1 MWPFK
6 SKPAAPDMEQRAFS
20 GLTLDYVNSRRKGLL
35 SDGHVPLSATVGTAC
50 HYWQS
55 AFAMLDA
62 LPEPMPPNVLAQI
75 GHDLLMRGESCWHIR
90 LTDGD
95 LDLVPAAYW
104 DELPNGKYHL
114 HIARVGTT
122 ETVRAL
128 ESEVLKLVINPHPQQ
143 PWRGRSPFQMMGLSP
158 TLLAEIEQ
166 AISAAMP
173 MAGKGFLPMP
183 ASIAPEEKAKALSGL
198 QSGSLAVVTSKADF
212 GHQTGG
218 ERSEF
223 RRVELTPD
231 LSKLDA
237 NKFTDDLH
245 QRILTGCGIPPS
257 LLTASGNA
265 GAMREA
271 YRLFALQTVK
281 PLSRQLMPELT
292 RKLGVTSISL
302 DGMLSADVAGRARA
316 VGILTGAGVPLD
328 KAMKLSGWADG
339 GGNE

>member
-6 SKPAAPDMEQRAFS
+6 PKPRAPDLEQRAFS

-35 SDGHVPLSATVGTAC
+35 SEGNVPMSATVGTAI

-55 AFAMLDA
+55 AFAMVDA
-62 LPEPMPPNVLAQI
+62 LPEPMPANTLAQI
-75 GHDLLMRGESCWHIR
+75 GQDLLMRGESCFHIR

-95 LDLVPAAYW
+95 LDLVPVAYW
-104 DELPNGKYHL
+104 DELGNGRYHL
-114 HIARVGTT
+114 HIARVNTT

-128 ESEVLKLVINPHPQQ
+128 ESEVLKLVINPHPAQ
-143 PWRGRSPFQMMGLSP
+143 PWRGRSPFQLMGLSP
-158 TLLAEIEQ
+158 LLLAEIEQ
-166 AISAAMP
+166 AVSGAMP

-183 ASIAPEEKAKALSGL
+183 ASIAKEEKDKALSGL
-198 QSGSLAVVTSKADF
+198 QNGSLAVVTSKADF
-212 GHQTGG
+212 AHQTGG

-245 QRILTGCGIPPS
+245 MRILTGCGIPPA
-257 LLTASGNA
+257 LLTAQGNA

-281 PLSRQLMPELT
+281 PLTRQILPELT
-292 RKLGVTSISL
+292 RKLGVKALNL

-316 VGILTGAGVPLD
+316 VGILTSAGVELD
-328 KAMKLSGWADG
+328 KAMKLTGWADG
-339 GGNE
+339 